1 MTVRILTDSTAP
13 ARAELAAEAPVRRR
27 WTLLPRS
34 FRRHWHAWRH
44 SADVAVPRPRG

>member
-1 MTVRILTDSTAP
+1 MTVRILTGSTTAERTEPAVAP
-13 ARAELAAEAPVRRR
+13 PVRRR

-44 SADVAVPRPRG
+44 NAELALSHPRG

>member
-1 MTVRILTDSTAP
+1 MTVRILTDSRAP
-13 ARAELAAEAPVRRR
+13 HRSEPAVETPARRR

-44 SADVAVPRPRG
+44 SAELTLPRPRG

>member
-1 MTVRILTDSTAP
+1 MTVRILTGPTAP
-13 ARAELAAEAPVRRR
+13 ERAEHTPEPPVRPR

-44 SADVAVPRPRG
+44 SAELALPRPRG

>member
-1 MTVRILTDSTAP
+1 MTVRILTDSTVPHRSEP
-13 ARAELAAEAPVRRR
+13 AVETRGRRR

-44 SADVAVPRPRG
+44 SAELALPRPRG